1 MDINQYVVLL
11 VEDEP
16 GQLELT
22 RMALEQTGE
31 FRVVAVS
38 TAKKALELMTKDHFD
53 AIVSDYQ
60 MPGMNGIELLRSIR
74 ATDNRTP
81 FLLFTGRGREEIAI
95 AALNEGADFYVRKG
109 MDMEAQFAELRNAIV
124 QVVKRKGAEAL
135 VSEIM
140 RSAPILMMVM
150 DIDRRIYAPN
160 DLVIEFA
167 HLPLGRIV
175 GKPCGTAFK
184 CIHSTENE
192 KGCGFSSSC
201 GGCNIWRSVQRTI
214 TLKERWRRVVA
225 VIQSEVD
232 GVRRD
237 VRILVST
244 SPIHAFGR
252 DLALV
257 CFEDVSELTEEPC

>member
-22 RMALEQTGE
+22 RMALEQTE
-31 FRVVAVS
+31 EIRVVAVS
-38 TAKKALELMTKDHFD
+38 TAKKALEMMTKDHFD

-60 MPGMNGIELLRSIR
+60 MPGMDGIELLRSIR
-74 ATDNRTP
+74 ATGDPTP

-109 MDMEAQFAELRNAIV
+109 MDMEAQFAELRNAII

-135 VSEIM
+135 VSEIFK
-140 RSAPILMMVM
+140 SSPVLMLVM
-150 DIDRRIYAPN
+150 DIDRKIYAPN
-160 DLVIEFA
+160 NIVIEFA

-175 GKPCGTAFK
+175 GTPCGTTFQ
-184 CIHSTENE
+184 CVHSTENE

-201 GGCNIWRSVQRTI
+201 GQCNIWRSVQTTI
-214 TLKERWRRVVA
+214 TLKERCKRVA
-225 VIQSEVD
+225 ASITSEVD

-237 VRILVST
+237 THLLVST

-257 CFEDVSELTEEPC
+257 CIEDVSDLKEEVC